1 MKTITHLF
9 TQDIII
15 RRYKTVSGNRKIL
28 AATATV
34 DGMIQNM
41 DKEKA
46 QLLGILSERTFIA
59 YLDIDVNIQLGDN
72 IVDRYGKKYT
82 VKEITK
88 KDYGINTHLECVLT
102 EFNA

>member
-9 TQDIII
+9 TRDIVI
-15 RRYKTVSGNRKIL
+15 RRYATVSGNKK
-28 AATATV
+28 AFQAVDTV
-34 DGMIQNM
+34 AGMIQNM

-46 QLLGILSERTFIA
+46 QLLGIISEKAYIA
-59 YLDIDVNIQLGDN
+59 YFDISEDIRLGDN
-72 IVDRYGKKYT
+72 IVDKYGNKYT
-82 VKEITK
+82 CKEILK

>member
-46 QLLGILSERTFIA
+46 QLLGIISERAFVA
-59 YLDIDVNIQLGDN
+59 YFDINEDVQLGDN
-72 IVDRYGKKYT
+72 IQDRYGKKYT
-82 VKEITK
+82 VKDIVK